1 MANQQVNEVDEV
13 IRELKTHHGFSQ
25 YAIMNND
32 GIVIKYENMEYKKAV
47 QHAHLVLDLCAKSR
61 KYMRELFEQYDNE
74 VESLR
79 LKTTDFEM
87 IVAQHG
93 NFTLLVIQDTE
104 PKAVGEEEGEGAEG
118 GEEKKE

>member
-1 MANQQVNEVDEV
+1 M
-13 IRELKTHHGFSQ
+13 
-25 YAIMNND
+25 
-32 GIVIKYENMEYKKAV
+32 IKYENMEYKKAV

-61 KYMRELFEQYDNE
+61 KYMRELFEQFDVSHCFIQPSDRSHLLACLDQNE

-104 PKAVGEEEGEGAEG
+104 PKAVGEEEGEVLRKRLLEG
-118 GEEKKE
+118 G